1 MKAFKFLS
9 KTAFVFS
16 LVLLAS
22 CSSDNDIEE
31 TNEAK
36 TIAKKIEFKANID
49 LSDDSD
55 DVTRATLEEDYSVSW
70 DENDEISVFCD
81 NNDDAVTFGITPSTI
96 ERSTATFSN
105 YGEVL
110 PFWFDPDQ
118 YYYAIYPHT
127 SAALFDT
134 ETFVLKSV
142 LSTNQ
147 LVTSGR
153 TYDKRALFMIA
164 CAEMDERIFNF
175 KNVPALIKVN
185 LKNNGDGKVK
195 FIEVESKS
203 KADILSGNFEA
214 SISYGAKKIGF
225 KAVSGAEKK
234 HTVRLQIPASDEEQD
249 FFIAVLP
256 GTINGFTLK
265 FEGRENNADV
275 VLYDRVSSKKSQLKS
290 SKVYDFGSYDVA
302 EFHPEVK

>member
-1 MKAFKFLS
+1 
-9 KTAFVFS
+9 
-16 LVLLAS
+16 
-22 CSSDNDIEE
+22 
-31 TNEAK
+31 
-36 TIAKKIEFKANID
+36 
-49 LSDDSD
+49 
-55 DVTRATLEEDYSVSW
+55 
-70 DENDEISVFCD
+70 
-81 NNDDAVTFGITPSTI
+81 
-96 ERSTATFSN
+96 
-105 YGEVL
+105 
-110 PFWFDPDQ
+110 
-118 YYYAIYPHT
+118 
-127 SAALFDT
+127 
-134 ETFVLKSV
+134 
-142 LSTNQ
+142 
-147 LVTSGR
+147 
-153 TYDKRALFMIA
+153 MIA
-164 CAEMDERIFNF
+164 CAEMDERVFNF

-234 HTVRLQIPASDEEQD
+234 HTVRLQIPASEEEQD